1 MKKAEPKQNKDKQNT
16 PLANRVYFA
25 NKVLRIF
32 DICNKYD
39 SLTLNSPK
47 FKQHKQYLE
56 GLWDKVRH
64 AGDSDE
70 AFEIGM
76 QAEEKLSK
84 LNLLDENGELKSD
97 EELLAKMQ
105 QVYAVEKEK
114 ELAET
119 MYDLECNPALKRS
132 FNSFLQANNIKD
144 LQKDVIDR
152 KERGQGNRFRE
163 MLAQDY
169 PLFAATQPQHPL
181 VEQLK
186 PSVTQQISVLPYRYC
201 YAPADK
207 ETNKKLGEDFNQN
220 PESKQKFLKLMGNIF
235 ELGESLVNGTS
246 MLGDPYKKI
255 RELSGNDAL
264 SKEEINKIASVAY
277 KAIETGLWTYK
288 NKVNPDR
295 LCDKKSYF
303 QSNVRSWIRDLKN
316 GRNNI
321 RHLALLS
328 PSEEKAYMSA
338 SELQRE
344 EIEKKHISI
353 HHKIPKK
360 YHAMLGKGHE
370 YSLNDIS
377 NFMMIIGGELHDQKH
392 KDDMVD
398 MIKMTEA
405 RDNSILLV
413 PGNDMQTKNART
425 VRMDMPEPEA
435 IKNLRPAAVEEKN
448 KEPVMQQVR
457 EMAYAMC

>member
-1 MKKAEPKQNKDKQNT
+1 MKKVETKQNKDKQNT

-25 NKVLRIF
+25 NKVLQIF

-39 SLTLNSPK
+39 ALTLNSPK

-56 GLWDKVRH
+56 GLLDKVRH

-76 QAEEKLSK
+76 RAEEKLSK

-119 MYDLECNPALKRS
+119 IYDLECNPALKRS

-152 KERGQGNRFRE
+152 KERGKGNRFRE
-163 MLAQDY
+163 MLASDY
-169 PLFAATQPQHPL
+169 PLFAATQPQHPF

-201 YAPADK
+201 YAPA
-207 ETNKKLGEDFNQN
+207 NKDMNKRLGEDFNKN

-235 ELGESLVNGTS
+235 ELGESIVNKTS
-246 MLGDPYKKI
+246 KQEDLYKRI
-255 RELSGNDAL
+255 RELSGNNKL
-264 SKEEINKIASVAY
+264 SKEEIDKIAFDSY

-303 QSNVRSWIRDLKN
+303 QSNVRSWIRELKT
-316 GRNNI
+316 GRNNL
-321 RHLALLS
+321 RPLALLS

-360 YHAMLGKGHE
+360 YHAMLGKGQE
-370 YSLNDIS
+370 FSLNDIS

-398 MIKMTEA
+398 MVKLMA
-405 RDNSILLV
+405 SRDNSILLV

-425 VRMDMPEPEA
+425 IRMDMPEPDA
-435 IKNLRPAAVEEKN
+435 IKNLRPAAAEEKN
-448 KEPVMQQVR
+448 KEPLMQQVR
-457 EMAYAMC
+457 ETAYAMC

>member
-1 MKKAEPKQNKDKQNT
+1 MKKTEPKKNQEKANT
-16 PLANRVYFA
+16 SLANRIYFA
-25 NKVLRIF
+25 NKVLQIF
-32 DICNKYD
+32 DVCNKYNG
-39 SLTLNSPK
+39 LTLNSPK

-56 GLWDKVRH
+56 GLLDKVRH
-64 AGDSDE
+64 AGDNEE

-84 LNLLDENGELKSD
+84 LNLLDEKGELKPD

-105 QVYAVEKEK
+105 QVYELEKGK
-114 ELAET
+114 ELAAIT
-119 MYDLECNPALKRS
+119 YDLESNPTLQRGLNA
-132 FNSFLQANNIKD
+132 FLQANNIKD
-144 LQKDVIDR
+144 LQKNIIDNQD
-152 KERGQGNRFRE
+152 RGQGNRFRE

-169 PLFAATQPQHPL
+169 PLFAATQPQHPF

-186 PSVTQQISVLPYRYC
+186 PSVTKQIAALPYRYC
-201 YAPADK
+201 YAPANKD
-207 ETNKKLGEDFNQN
+207 TNKKLGEDFNKN

-235 ELGESLVNGTS
+235 ELGESLVNGS
-246 MLGDPYKKI
+246 SLLGDPYKKI
-255 RELSGNDAL
+255 RELSGNHDL
-264 SKEEINKIASVAY
+264 SKEDIDKIASASY

-288 NKVNPDR
+288 NQVNADR

-303 QSNVRSWIRDLKN
+303 QGNVRSWMKELKT

-338 SELQRE
+338 NELQRE

-360 YHAMLGKGHE
+360 YHAMLGKGQE
-370 YSLNDIS
+370 FSLNDIS
-377 NFMMIIGGELHDQKH
+377 NFMMIIGGSLHDQKH

-398 MIKMTEA
+398 MVKLAASHDDAVLMA
-405 RDNSILLV
+405 
-413 PGNDMQTKNART
+413 PGSDMQPKNART
-425 VRMDMPEPEA
+425 VRMDIPEPEA
-435 IKNLRPAAVEEKN
+435 IKYLRPGAVEEKG
-448 KEPVMQQVR
+448 KKTVMYAR
-457 EMAYAMC
+457 ETAHEMC